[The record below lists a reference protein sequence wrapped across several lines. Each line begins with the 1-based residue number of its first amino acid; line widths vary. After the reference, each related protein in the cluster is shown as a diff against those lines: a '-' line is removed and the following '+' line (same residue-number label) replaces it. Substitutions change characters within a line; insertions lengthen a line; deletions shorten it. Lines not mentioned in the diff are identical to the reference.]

1 MTSPVFSG
9 RSSAPKL
16 SRESS
21 TASFRFALASSM
33 DFPWLTTPSSTQHAI
48 YQFSSLVITAF
59 NRLAIQSPSTAHGLH
74 DSSDIF
80 SQNASIREAS
90 SGQPKHPLRLVR
102 ITHTPDAALQK
113 AARSRRG

>member
-1 MTSPVFSG
+1 
-9 RSSAPKL
+9 
-16 SRESS
+16 
-21 TASFRFALASSM
+21 M
-33 DFPWLTTPSSTQHAI
+33 DFPWLTTPSSTQRAT

-113 AARSRRG
+113 AARAPICGGKGKKKKGGEKGRGVGAGA